1 MKFSLRVRAAALGA
15 AIGAVGLGLAAA
27 WVSSSVAQDIRF
39 FRIGTGS
46 TAGVNFPIGGLIAS
60 ALSNPPGSRDCDRGG
75 SCGVPGMIA
84 VAQATQGSGDNAR
97 EVGSG
102 HLDAGIIQA
111 DIAGMAYA
119 GKGDFA
125 GKNRQES
132 LRALASLYPETLQIV
147 VRRDSQIT
155 TLAGLKGKRVSL
167 DTKASGTQPAARAV
181 LANAGIK
188 LADLKIT
195 VVDIGTA
202 TDYMRDGKLDAF
214 FYVGGA
220 PAPAIAQLGE
230 TLDLRLLPVS
240 DAIMAR
246 VRKADPYYAPGTI
259 GANTY
264 KGIDETQ
271 TLGVRALFVVNEKLS
286 DDLAYNLLRAM
297 WHKTARA
304 MFNGGHPQGKMIRLE
319 TALDDITIP
328 LHPGAARY
336 YAEAGMLDRSAKV
349 ENPAKVETPKAEE
362 PPPPPP
368 QKPSGRQSNR

>member
-1 MKFSLRVRAAALGA
+1 MKLSFRVRAAALGA
-15 AIGAVGLGLAAA
+15 TIGVAALVA
-27 WVSSSVAQDIRF
+27 TCVSWTALSLAQDIRF

-111 DIAGMAYA
+111 DIASMAYA

-147 VRRDSQIT
+147 VRRDSDIAS
-155 TLAGLKGKRVSL
+155 LAGLKGKRVSL

-195 VVDIGTA
+195 EVDVGTA

-230 TLDLRLLPVS
+230 VLDLRLLPVPET
-240 DAIMAR
+240 IMAR
-246 VRKADPYYAPGTI
+246 VRKAEPYYATVTI
-259 GANTY
+259 SANTY
-264 KGIDETQ
+264 KNIGDIQ
-271 TLGVRALFVVNEKLS
+271 TLGVRALLVVNEKLP
-286 DDLAYNLLRAM
+286 DDLAYNVMRSL
-297 WHKTARA
+297 WHKTSRA
-304 MFNGGHPQGKMIRLE
+304 MFNAGHPQGKMIKLE

-336 YAEAGMLDRSAKV
+336 YTEVGMLDRSAQ
-349 ENPAKVETPKAEE
+349 ADLPKADARKAPE
-362 PPPPPP
+362 PP
-368 QKPSGRQSNR
+368 QKPSDRQSNR